1 MDDDQFRR
9 FIDELKDK
17 ADLVQVISETGAD
30 YRIDTRRRGK
40 YLVGVVH
47 DSLCVDPDKQIYT
60 WFSKSGRSKGG
71 NESGDVFAWLERY
84 GHMDFWQAALY
95 LAEKYGVH
103 VPSGGPATG
112 GEDVARAKAFKARA
126 EAFDIACGWFEGQ
139 LWENPAAL
147 AYARGRGWTDETIK
161 AARIGYS
168 NPTKAKDLVGE
179 LLMYQ
184 IDIKSPEVVMM
195 VGMKGGVK
203 EWCKGQG
210 IEGQENWLQQDRIWG
225 LVDFP
230 RLIYPHIWRGRVMYF
245 SARNL
250 KWEGGTGE
258 GGRLVGEDDKS
269 KKGFNTPRALAGER
283 QRYFNHAFRNGIEQV
298 VLVEGQADAITLG
311 QWGIASV
318 ALMGLSMDEPLARMI
333 DKCGQ
338 KYVAMDNDERGL
350 EARWRV
356 AELLGPMTRI
366 VRWPGEYEGK
376 PIKDAN
382 DWLQVMIASGLG
394 YEIEGDSKT

>member
-17 ADLVQVISETGAD
+17 ADITQVINETGTD
-30 YRIDTRRRGK
+30 YKLNTQRHGK
-40 YLVGVVH
+40 YFMGVVH

-60 WFSKSGRSKGG
+60 WFSKGGRSKGG
-71 NESGDVFAWLERY
+71 NESGDVFVWLERY
-84 GHMDFWQAALY
+84 GHMYFWQAALY
-95 LAEKYGVH
+95 LAEKYDVR
-103 VPSGGPATG
+103 VPSGGPAAG
-112 GEDVARAKAFKARA
+112 VEDAARAKAYRA
-126 EAFDIACGWFEGQ
+126 KVEAFEVACSWFEGQ
-139 LWENPAAL
+139 LWSHQGAL
-147 AYARGRGWTDETIK
+147 GYARGRGWTDETIK
-161 AARIGYS
+161 SARIGYS
-168 NPTKAKDLVGE
+168 NPQKAKELVGE
-179 LLMYQ
+179 LLMYE

-210 IEGQENWLQQDRIWG
+210 IEGQENWLEQNRIWG

-250 KWEGGTGE
+250 KWEGGAGE
-258 GGRLVGEDDKS
+258 GRLIGEDDKS

-283 QRYFNHAFRNGIEQV
+283 QRYFNCAFRNGVEQV

-311 QWGIASV
+311 QWGIPAV
-318 ALMGLSMDEPLARMI
+318 ALVGLSMDEQLARMI
-333 DKCGQ
+333 DKCKQ

-350 EARWRV
+350 AARWRV
-356 AELLGPMTRI
+356 AELLGPMARMM
-366 VRWPGEYEGK
+366 RWPGMFEGK
-376 PIKDAN
+376 PVKDAN
-382 DWLQVMIASGLG
+382 DWLVAMVSSGLG
-394 YEIEGDSKT
+394 YEIEGDMKS